1 MLIVTQYV
9 LLRSGF
15 AVGNVAVHYAA
26 LGRHKEAV
34 DMLQR
39 LLHFNRRV
47 LPDNHPDLGEA
58 QARVQCSCAL
68 LFDCDAIIFCI
79 NFSNGHG

>member
-1 MLIVTQYV
+1 MLIATQYV

-26 LGRHKEAV
+26 LGRHEEVV

-39 LLHFNRRV
+39 LLDFNRRV
-47 LPDNHPDLGEA
+47 LPDNDPDLGEA
-58 QARVQCSCAL
+58 QAPVQCSSARCCLIAMP
-68 LFDCDAIIFCI
+68 
-79 NFSNGHG
+79 